1 LTPEEKIEYKA
12 LEAIMEK
19 IVRPNGLD
27 GDLCDKVGKDFFEIM
42 DKMHKILDRG
52 ERRYRKEKL
61 AQKLDTNIATMKA
74 TGSSSDQGDDSSSD
88 VVEGVMMTDMAL
100 VAGLEVPTS
109 MPISMLPGNRMG
121 DHCCWICGDADHLS
135 YQCPDNCCWICGD
148 RDHWSNRCP
157 RHVKPYNSL
166 VEAMIDLKFKNLHG
180 EDLVRAYLD
189 DIAAVEQR
197 VDTVSEK
204 GCRILQER
212 LTLLRRKAEV
222 LAKWLQQPAP
232 TRFMSSW
239 RTR

>member
-1 LTPEEKIEYKA
+1 
-12 LEAIMEK
+12 MW
-19 IVRPNGLD
+19 
-27 GDLCDKVGKDFFEIM
+27 
-42 DKMHKILDRG
+42 
-52 ERRYRKEKL
+52 
-61 AQKLDTNIATMKA
+61 
-74 TGSSSDQGDDSSSD
+74 
-88 VVEGVMMTDMAL
+88 
-100 VAGLEVPTS
+100 
-109 MPISMLPGNRMG
+109 PGNRMG
-121 DHCCWICGDADHLS
+121 DHCCWICGDAVHLS

-157 RHVKPYNSL
+157 RHVKIYNSL
-166 VEAMIDLKFKNLHG
+166 VEGMIDLKFKNLHG
-180 EDLVRAYLD
+180 EDLMRAYLD

-197 VDTVSEK
+197 VGTVCEK

>member
-1 LTPEEKIEYKA
+1 
-12 LEAIMEK
+12 MW
-19 IVRPNGLD
+19 
-27 GDLCDKVGKDFFEIM
+27 
-42 DKMHKILDRG
+42 
-52 ERRYRKEKL
+52 
-61 AQKLDTNIATMKA
+61 
-74 TGSSSDQGDDSSSD
+74 
-88 VVEGVMMTDMAL
+88 
-100 VAGLEVPTS
+100 
-109 MPISMLPGNRMG
+109 PGNRMG

-180 EDLVRAYLD
+180 EDLMRAYLD

-232 TRFMSSW
+232 TPLQAFEEQGPFPLGTFPPS
-239 RTR
+239 TAATAL